1 MRDGKKEMGE
11 NQETQEKRV
20 PISEHLE
27 ELRSRIIKSIIVVVG
42 FFFISW
48 LFKSKI
54 LEIIK
59 KPHNFAME
67 NLGLPQSLQ
76 VLSYQEGFYA
86 YIKLCLIAALFM
98 AYPVIIYQI
107 WKFVEAGL
115 YKKERR
121 YVIIFVPFS
130 IIAFVS
136 GILFGYFFLIPFGL
150 QFLIKILGSSVEPV
164 ITMSQYISLV
174 FLLTI
179 ALGIVF
185 QLPLVMLF
193 IAKIGVLKA
202 EDFAK
207 WRKYALLIMFI
218 LAAIITPPDP
228 FTQVMTAL
236 PMIALY
242 EIGII
247 LIRPTKKAV
256 VRFCLLLGFGAVFV
270 YTVFLIFTLPTKAKL
285 IESTGLVKTLS
296 SVDNTWRVLTDNSRI
311 PNGAILQTGKGSK
324 ASFALKDGTFIIM
337 DVDTNIRLV
346 EKRKLDIAQGQ
357 ILAKIFADKEPFTIT
372 AHDSNVSVDDGEIDI
387 KVSEFMI
394 LVTPTRGSATVVT
407 GGEEQEVFEGRQ
419 LKIITGGEPVDTKSI
434 TKWAGEMQKRILE
447 EEEKLK
453 NE

>member
-1 MRDGKKEMGE
+1 MVE
-11 NQETQEKRV
+11 NQEAKEKRL

-27 ELRSRIIKSIIVVVG
+27 ELRSRIIKSIIVVAG

-54 LEIIK
+54 LDIVK

-86 YIKLCLIAALFM
+86 YIKLCLIASLFM
-98 AYPVIIYQI
+98 AYPVIVYQI

-115 YKKERR
+115 YRKERR
-121 YVIIFVPFS
+121 YVMIFVPFS
-130 IIAFVS
+130 LIAFVS

-207 WRKYALLIMFI
+207 WRKYAILIMFI

-242 EIGII
+242 EIGLI
-247 LIRPTKKAV
+247 LIRPTKKGV
-256 VRFCLLLGFGAVFV
+256 GRFCLLLGFGALFV
-270 YTVFLIFTLPTKAKL
+270 YALFLVFTLPAKARL
-285 IESTGLVKTLS
+285 IESTGIVKTRS
-296 SVDNTWRVLTDNSRI
+296 SVDNKWRVVNDKSKI
-311 PNGAILQTGKGSK
+311 QKGAILQTGKESK
-324 ASFALKDGTFIIM
+324 ASFLLKDGTYVIM
-337 DVDTNIRLV
+337 DVDTNIKLV
-346 EKRKLDIAQGQ
+346 EKRKLDIVQGQ
-357 ILAKIFADKEPFTIT
+357 ILAKIFGEKEPFTVT
-372 AHDSNVSVDDGEIDI
+372 AHKSSVSANEAEIDI
-387 KVSEFMI
+387 QVSEYMI
-394 LVTPTRGSATVVT
+394 LVIPTRGSATVVT
-407 GGEEQEVFEGRQ
+407 GGEEQEVLEGRQ
-419 LKIITGGEPVDTKSI
+419 LKIITGGEPVDTKSV
-434 TKWAGEMQKRILE
+434 TKWAREMKKRIQK
-447 EEEKLK
+447 EEKKLTK
-453 NE
+453 E

>member
-1 MRDGKKEMGE
+1 MVE
-11 NQETQEKRV
+11 NQETQEKRL

-27 ELRSRIIKSIIVVVG
+27 ELRSRIITAIIVVVG

-48 LFKSKI
+48 IFKSKL
-54 LEIIK
+54 LEVIK

-86 YIKLCLIAALFM
+86 YIKLCLMAAIFM
-98 AYPVIIYQI
+98 AYPVIVYQI

-130 IIAFVS
+130 LIAFVS

-207 WRKYALLIMFI
+207 WRKYALLIMFVV
-218 LAAIITPPDP
+218 AAIITPPDP

-236 PMIALY
+236 PMVALY

-256 VRFCLLLGFGAVFV
+256 LRFCLLLGFGAIFV
-270 YTVFLIFTLPTKAKL
+270 YAVFLIFTLPTKAKL
-285 IESTGLVKTLS
+285 IESTGIVKTLS
-296 SVDNTWRVLTDNSRI
+296 SVDNRWRVLTDKSRI
-311 PNGAILQTGKGSK
+311 QNGAILQTARGSK
-324 ASFALKDGTFIIM
+324 ASFVLKDGTYIIM
-337 DVDTNIRLV
+337 DVDTNITLV
-346 EKRKLDIAQGQ
+346 DKRKLTIVKGQ
-357 ILAKIFADKEPFTIT
+357 ILANIIADKDPFTIM
-372 AHDSNVSVDDGEIDI
+372 AHKSNVSANDADIDI

-407 GGEEQEVFEGRQ
+407 GGEEEEVLEGRQ
-419 LKIITGGEPVDTKSI
+419 LKIITGGEPVNTKNI
-434 TKWAGEMQKRILE
+434 TKWAEEMQKRVKE
-447 EEEKLK
+447 EEEKATK
-453 NE
+453 E

>member
-1 MRDGKKEMGE
+1 MVE
-11 NQETQEKRV
+11 NQETQEKRL

-27 ELRSRIIKSIIVVVG
+27 ELRSRIIKSIIAVAG

-54 LEIIK
+54 LYIVK

-86 YIKLCLIAALFM
+86 YIKLCLIASLFM
-98 AYPVIIYQI
+98 AYPVIVYQI

-115 YKKERR
+115 YRKERR

-130 IIAFVS
+130 LIAFVS
-136 GILFGYFFLIPFGL
+136 GILFGYFLLIPYGL
-150 QFLIKILGSSVEPV
+150 QFLIKILGSSIEPV

-185 QLPLVMLF
+185 QLPLVMLL
-193 IAKIGVLKA
+193 IAKIGVLKG

-207 WRKYALLIMFI
+207 WRKYAILIIFI
-218 LAAIITPPDP
+218 IAAVITPPDP

-256 VRFCLLLGFGAVFV
+256 GRFCLLLGFGALCV
-270 YTVFLIFTLPTKAKL
+270 YIIFLFFTLPAKAKL
-285 IESTGLVKTLS
+285 VESTGVVKTRS
-296 SVDNTWRVLTDNSRI
+296 SVDNKWRVVNDKSKI
-311 PNGAILQTGKGSK
+311 QKGAILQTGKGSK
-324 ASFALKDGTFIIM
+324 ASFVLKDGTYIIM
-337 DVDTNIRLV
+337 DVDTNIKLV
-346 EKRKLDIAQGQ
+346 EKRKLDIVQGQ
-357 ILAKIFADKEPFTIT
+357 ILAKISGDKEPFIVT
-372 AHDSNVSVDDGEIDI
+372 AHTSSVRVHEAEIDI

-394 LVTPTRGSATVVT
+394 QITPTRGSATVVR
-407 GGEEQEVFEGRQ
+407 GGEEQEVLEGRQ
-419 LKIITGGEPVDTKSI
+419 LKILTGGEPVDAKSI
-434 TKWAGEMQKRILE
+434 TKWAGEMQKRIQ
-447 EEEKLK
+447 EEEKKLTK
-453 NE
+453 E